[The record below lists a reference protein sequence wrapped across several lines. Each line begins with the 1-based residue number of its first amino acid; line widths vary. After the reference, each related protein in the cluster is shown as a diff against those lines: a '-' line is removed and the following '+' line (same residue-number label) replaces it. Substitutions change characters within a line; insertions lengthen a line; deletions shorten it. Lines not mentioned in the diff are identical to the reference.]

1 MSHRPRDARFRGLQ
15 RSPHSPLSF
24 DPTSRPGN
32 SSSLTPIHSGE
43 AFILDAAPSDAEND
57 PDDVP
62 LGHGRLHGTI
72 DDEPVFPAARLDSLP
87 PHSFQSPS
95 NPLRQLPPHV
105 AKLPTQPT
113 LPHGLFLTHLVLP
126 IIHHHIHLHLCQH
139 PIVCMLRLPSHLPHL
154 SRFEVLLSRGT
165 S

>member
-32 SSSLTPIHSGE
+32 SSSLTPIHS
-43 AFILDAAPSDAEND
+43 
-57 PDDVP
+57 DDVP